1 MGSEPPVISWEV
13 FARPTV
19 DISDQYH
26 LKGYLKSGRNHTD
39 IILTVEETTVFPH
52 PSGSRKVGN
61 PASDMPQAPRTMG
74 AQYIIVEGRIWGNRR
89 LFWVF

>member
-1 MGSEPPVISWEV
+1 V

-39 IILTVEETTVFPH
+39 IILAVEQTTVCPYT
-52 PSGSRKVGN
+52 SGSRKTGN
-61 PASDMPQAPRTMG
+61 PASDVSQALKTMG
-74 AQYIIVEGRIWGNRR
+74 AQYIFVEGRRS
-89 LFWVF
+89 